1 MLFLFQIAVGDLAGV
16 SQQTV
21 SRVVTRVTRV
31 LGELYN
37 EEVTFPTSQQDRA
50 KTMRDF
56 YAIAQFPAVL
66 GAIDCTHIAIQSP
79 GGDTGELFRN
89 RKGYFSLNVQ
99 AVVNANLLFENVV
112 SRWHG
117 SVHDATIFSSS
128 RLYARF
134 ETGEIQGG
142 YLLGDAGYPCK
153 PYLLT
158 PLGAPTTRAEQNYNY
173 AQIRTR
179 NPVERAFGVLKR
191 RFPCLRMGLRVK
203 VTPEFCRVNSE
214 LNVHHKH
221 RKSTP
226 LTKCSV
232 YTLEICLFFTG
243 LLPYFFLLFL
253 QLF

>member
-1 MLFLFQIAVGDLAGV
+1 MLFLFQVAAGDLAGV

-31 LGELYN
+31 LGELYS

-79 GGDTGELFRN
+79 GGDAGELFRN

-158 PLGAPTTRAEQNYNY
+158 PLGAPTTWAEQNYNY

-191 RFPCLRMGLRVK
+191 RFPYLRMGLRVK
-203 VTPEFCRVNSE
+203 VKHEFCYVNSE
-214 LNVHHKH
+214 
-221 RKSTP
+221 
-226 LTKCSV
+226 
-232 YTLEICLFFTG
+232 
-243 LLPYFFLLFL
+243 
-253 QLF
+253 